1 MTTNGETT
9 ALAVINEYPP
19 ERYNVLIPV
28 KTIQEI
34 SPIHKVIIN
43 EVQIDPDPDKG
54 KDVYREKN
62 GELALTKKGL
72 AKLMAAANIQIISS
86 EAVTPS
92 ACKRCIEA
100 AARTRLAP
108 RCGDCPSRD
117 DVAHQVAIAVPEPSG
132 TWRMVRGTKE
142 LRMEDERKT
151 MTEKQFSKFFPY
163 RTEHCE
169 TKALNRA
176 LREGLMVSSTYT
188 ADELKKP
195 FAVALVVPNMADP
208 EMRKAVAARM
218 AQGVSDLFGGNTNL
232 ALGTGDTKAKPDT
245 VQTPGGRIVNKETG
259 EVLGDIQDAQEVD
272 RDQDPDDDLPPGF
285 DFDEP
290 EPIGCEGDEC
300 GGIITTVTDRQ
311 GNSKTPEEFA
321 EWTMK
326 RYGRRLCESCA
337 RKAASAAQRRGA

>member
-1 MTTNGETT
+1 MTNNGETT

-19 ERYNVLIPV
+19 DKFNVLIPV

-43 EVQIDPDPDKG
+43 EVQIDADPDKG
-54 KDVYREKN
+54 KDVYKEKN

-86 EAVTPS
+86 ETVTPS

-108 RCGDCPSRD
+108 RCGDCPSKD
-117 DVAHQVAIAVPEPSG
+117 DIAHQVVIAVPEPAG

-142 LRMEDERKT
+142 LRMEDERKA
-151 MTEKQFSKFFPY
+151 MTEKQFGKFYPY
-163 RTEHCE
+163 RTEHAE

-176 LREGLMVSSTYT
+176 LREGLMVSSTYK

-218 AQGVSDLFGGNTNL
+218 AQGVSDLFGGDTNL
-232 ALGTGDTKAKPDT
+232 ALGTGDTKAKPNT
-245 VQTPGGRIVNKETG
+245 VQTPGGTVDTATG
-259 EVLGDIQDAQEVD
+259 EVMDAQEVL
-272 RDQDPDDDLPPGF
+272 RGYQDPDDEAPPAFNF
-285 DFDEP
+285 DDA
-290 EPIGCEGDEC
+290 IDCQGDDCGRIIESVTS
-300 GGIITTVTDRQ
+300 GGITK
-311 GNSKTPEEFA
+311 SPAEFA
-321 EWTMK
+321 EWTRK
-326 RYGRRLCESCA
+326 RYGRDLCEACA
-337 RKAASAAQRRGA
+337 RKAAAAQRRGA